1 MSLLATNF
9 RLAVK
14 KEKDPRM
21 STEARCDVGYSTG
34 FLNVDFTN
42 GQVIHVKSEEKNLNQ
57 FYYSVGITD
66 GSMAT
71 FIGRAGC
78 GKTTFI
84 AQAAANIVRPFKT
97 SCIFEDSVEGG
108 LTWSR
113 REVLSGFHDKELQ
126 ERYIVRNSGVTA
138 ENFYQRIKMIH
149 DMKLE
154 NPSEYMY
161 DTGLLDTFGVPIRA
175 FEPTIY
181 ILDSI
186 AMIMPDKYTSEDEL
200 SGGMSS
206 TAGAKVIAQIM
217 RTIVPM
223 LKAANIILFIVN
235 HILED
240 VSINPMQHKKAQIS
254 FLNQGERL
262 PKGNTVIY
270 LSNNI
275 VRIDDAEK
283 LKDDAKFKVA
293 GNISKITFVKSRTN
307 RPNVETKLV
316 YDQDNGFDPIL
327 SLYLFLQEKGRVN
340 GSGVG
345 MYIDDKNDYKF
356 SMGNIKDKLKNK
368 PEFKAIF
375 MKAAQEELCKL
386 PKLPSNEMEAQR
398 SATDDLYSMCM
409 SCDPTVNDI
418 SNEMETISV

>member
-398 SATDDLYSMCM
+398 GATDDLYSMCM
-409 SCDPTVNDI
+409 SCDPTANDI
-418 SNEMETISV
+418 SNEMETISA